1 MGLPLPSSRNG
12 FEAKPLTNG
21 YIGSSQQDVKRVLP
35 PSLIRPPMPLRP
47 DIFGT
52 SNGNGSHFRGVY
64 AATPGNNGNF
74 GGGYGGFHDGIG
86 TGRVINGDR
95 LFPPSG
101 AHGTGASTS
110 HFNGGSDPLHRNGMG
125 EDRSSENDERLI
137 YQAALQVFIIIPG
150 HLACV
155 APVLVLLLV
164 GLILSLCAI
173 HLSLSLALWSVLL
186 N

>member
-21 YIGSSQQDVKRVLP
+21 YVGSSQQDVKR
-35 PSLIRPPMPLRP
+35 RP
-47 DIFGT
+47 DIVGT

-64 AATPGNNGNF
+64 AATPGNF

-86 TGRVINGDR
+86 SGRVINGDR